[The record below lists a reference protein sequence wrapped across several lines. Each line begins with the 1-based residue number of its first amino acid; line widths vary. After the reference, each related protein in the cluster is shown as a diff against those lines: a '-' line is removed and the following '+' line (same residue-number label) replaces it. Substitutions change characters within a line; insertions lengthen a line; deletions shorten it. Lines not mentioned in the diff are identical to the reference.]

1 MTKHPDATTRRA
13 FMGTAGGSLAAGAL
27 GALAVP
33 MVHGSIAAPDR
44 IRVGLVGCGG
54 RGTGAAAQ
62 ALDADPGVVIWA
74 LADAFQDR
82 IDSCLS
88 GLQQHEAKDRV
99 QVPKER
105 QFAGMDVVD
114 RLLAEV
120 DVVLLCSPP
129 AFRPM
134 QLAKAVAAGKHVF
147 CEKPMCVDGPGYRS
161 VMESV
166 EVARQK
172 RLALVSGF
180 CWRYSMPERA
190 LFGEIFSGRMGDV
203 VGVECTYLT
212 GPLGV
217 RQRKPGWSD
226 LDLQLR
232 NWQHFTWL
240 SGDHIVEQAVHSVD
254 KMAWAMGGRMPA
266 SCYGVGSRFCREDIP
281 ERGDVYDNFAILY
294 EYADG
299 PRNTLMCRQ
308 QVNCFNDNTDHITG
322 TKGFAFINGW
332 GPTLWIRD
340 GRGST
345 AWEWKASGEVPN
357 MYQVEHDELFRS
369 IRAGRPINDGA
380 WMANSCLMAI
390 MGRMA
395 AYTGRRVTWEEARDS
410 TESLMPEDLSP
421 VRPVPQVPRPGM
433 SAAGPG
439 KDRA

>member
-1 MTKHPDATTRRA
+1 MSDASSGHTRRD
-13 FMGTAGGSLAAGAL
+13 FIGSASGAVAAGAL
-27 GALAVP
+27 GLGAAPRVF
-33 MVHGSIAAPDR
+33 GSVAAPDR

-74 LADAFQDR
+74 LGDAFEDR
-82 IDSCLS
+82 VSSCLN
-88 GLQQHEAKDRV
+88 GLMQHEAKDRV

-105 QFAGMDVVD
+105 QFAGIDVVD
-114 RLLAEV
+114 RLLPEV

-129 AFRPM
+129 VFRPA

-161 VMESV
+161 VIES
-166 EVARQK
+166 ARIARER

-180 CWRYSMPERA
+180 CWRYSSPERA
-190 LFGEIFSGRMGDV
+190 LFGEIFSGRAGDV

-212 GPLGV
+212 SPLGV
-217 RQRKPGWSD
+217 RERKPEWSD

-240 SGDHIVEQAVHSVD
+240 SGDHIVEQAVHSID

-266 SCYGVGSRFCREDIP
+266 SCYGVGSRFTRDEIP

-308 QVNCFNDNTDHITG
+308 QANCFNDNTDHITLSRG
-322 TKGFAFINGW
+322 YAFINGW

-340 GRGST
+340 PKGNPLWSWDSS
-345 AWEWKASGEVPN
+345 AEIPN

-380 WMANSCLMAI
+380 WMADSCLMAI

-395 AYTGRRVTWEEARDS
+395 AYTGQKVTWEQARDS
-410 TESLMPEDLSP
+410 GESMLPTDWSP
-421 VRPVPQVPRPGM
+421 SPRPVPPVRKPGVVT
-433 SAAGPG
+433 
-439 KDRA
+439 RA